1 MNSRVDSAM
10 PGVGR
15 PRDEGFRIV
24 PGRNRAPFCRG
35 RPTPDM
41 AESTRE
47 FTEKEYLLVVLVG
60 VALLMAGTGLILVL
74 TSV

>member
-1 MNSRVDSAM
+1 MRVSVSSRAGTALLL
-10 PGVGR
+10 P
-15 PRDEGFRIV
+15 P
-24 PGRNRAPFCRG
+24 G
-35 RPTPDM
+35 RPTPNM